1 MNKGIGSVLK
11 IYWKQNQFTQEDV
24 ARKLNISRQAISAWE
39 NNQSYPDIENLVL
52 LSQLYHVPIEQ
63 LIQNLLKK
71 EDDGEKSIVFERNSN
86 KLETLIGEIDETG
99 VIIMK
104 HLQWLVK
111 KGKILLVATEIILI
125 ITVIYTLWDLL
136 GSFYANLIM

>member
-1 MNKGIGSVLK
+1 M
-11 IYWKQNQFTQEDV
+11 
-24 ARKLNISRQAISAWE
+24 
-39 NNQSYPDIENLVL
+39 L

-71 EDDGEKSIVFERNSN
+71 EDDGEKSIVFERHSN

>member
-11 IYWKQNQFTQEDV
+11 IYRKQNQFTQEDV

-52 LSQLYHVPIEQ
+52 LNQLYHVPIEQ

>member
-1 MNKGIGSVLK
+1 M
-11 IYWKQNQFTQEDV
+11 
-24 ARKLNISRQAISAWE
+24 
-39 NNQSYPDIENLVL
+39 
-52 LSQLYHVPIEQ
+52 
-63 LIQNLLKK
+63 IQNLLKK

>member
-125 ITVIYTLWDLL
+125 ITVIYT
-136 GSFYANLIM
+136 